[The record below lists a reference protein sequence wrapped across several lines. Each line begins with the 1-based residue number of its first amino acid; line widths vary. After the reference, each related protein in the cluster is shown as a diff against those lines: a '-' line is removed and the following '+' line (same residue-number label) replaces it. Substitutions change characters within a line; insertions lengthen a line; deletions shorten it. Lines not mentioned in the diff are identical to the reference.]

1 MEAVLA
7 TFFRNEAIYA
17 VFLFYLL
24 VNIQLDYKY

>member
-7 TFFRNEAIYA
+7 TFFRNEVVYA

-24 VNIQLDYKY
+24 LNIQLDYKY